1 MLYKLLIMLQM
12 ELDKMT
18 QIDSR
23 DISYAEQMLLHNGES
38 FDDERRA
45 VIQCLE
51 SKDIIACPGSG
62 KTTALLAKLAILAG
76 KLPLENNK
84 GICVLTHTNVAI
96 NEIKS
101 RLGIQGEK
109 LFSYPHNCSTIQS
122 FVNQFLAIPAY
133 IHFYGK
139 RPIRIDDEVYNEEII
154 KKYYQNIP
162 RNLQFGI
169 AKRNIDV
176 QAIRFNLENENIQTS
191 LYGRKVYEN
200 EQSSS
205 YLALKGLKRQMLQDG
220 ILCHDDAYFLAY
232 KYLRENPNLKG
243 VFSNRFLY
251 VFIDEMQDTMMHQKE
266 LLELLFD
273 DSVVIQ
279 RIGDLN
285 QSIYD
290 QSGAIGSWEVVPE
303 SSLEISDSK
312 RFSKA
317 IADIVKNICVTPQN
331 LNGNTNIEDIR
342 PYLLVYNSTNIQ
354 NVLEEFAKI
363 IIERDLHNLDR
374 KVFKAI
380 GWVSEHEREIGI
392 KNYWEEFKT
401 SRRKRSDFNS
411 LRMYLLE
418 ESSKDLERFG
428 ANLYNDKVLKGILK
442 TLRIMNEKNEGK
454 HYTKQ
459 KFLNYLKESHNEI
472 YEDLMLKLSRWCL
485 MIQNHQEVV
494 SEVEEFIT
502 EKLKRIF
509 NWDDIS
515 QLTSFFSNTE
525 EELTEVYSV
534 QTNVMKFLGEGNEVD
549 IEVAS
554 IHSVKG
560 ETHTATL
567 YLETFYFEYDIKRII
582 AYLKGNHTNTNRSR
596 MIQNLKMAYVGMTRP
611 THLLCVAVREES
623 INGHEA
629 ELNAAG
635 WDIKY
640 VEERVPVTQA

>member
-1 MLYKLLIMLQM
+1 MI
-12 ELDKMT
+12 E
-18 QIDSR
+18 IDSR
-23 DISYAEQMLLHNGES
+23 DISNAERILFRDGAR
-38 FDDERRA
+38 FDAERVA
-45 VIQCLE
+45 VIQCLDN
-51 SKDIIACPGSG
+51 KDVIACPGSG
-62 KTTALLAKLAILAG
+62 KTTALLAKLAILAN

-232 KYLRENPNLKG
+232 KYLRENPNLKR
-243 VFSNRFLY
+243 VFSKRFLY
-251 VFIDEMQDTMMHQKE
+251 VFIDEMQDTMKHQKE
-266 LLELLFD
+266 LLEQLFD
-273 DSVVIQ
+273 DSVIIQ
-279 RIGDLN
+279 KIGDLN
-285 QSIYD
+285 QSIYEQTD
-290 QSGAIGSWEVVPE
+290 MSVPWEVNLE
-303 SSLEISDSK
+303 LCLEISDSK

-317 IADIVKNICVTPQN
+317 IADVVKNICVNPQD
-331 LNGNTNIEDIR
+331 LKGNPNITDIR
-342 PYLLVYNSTNIQ
+342 PCLLVYNSTNIQ
-354 NVLEEFAKI
+354 GVLNRFAKI
-363 IIERDLHNLDR
+363 IVEENLHNLDR
-374 KVFKAI
+374 KIFKAI
-380 GWVSEHEREIGI
+380 GWVSEHEKEIGI
-392 KNYWEEFKT
+392 KNYWDEFKIGT
-401 SRRKRSDFNS
+401 RKRSDFNS
-411 LRMYLLE
+411 LIMYLLK
-418 ESSKDLERFG
+418 ESPEDSERFG
-428 ANLYNDKVLKGILK
+428 ASLYKEKILKGILK
-442 TLRIMNEKNEGK
+442 ALRIMNEKNEGK
-454 HYTKQ
+454 HYTTQ
-459 KFLNYLKESHNEI
+459 TFLNYLKESHTEL
-472 YEDLMLKLSRWCL
+472 YEKLMLNLSRWCL
-485 MIQNHQEVV
+485 MIQNGQEVLR
-494 SEVEEFIT
+494 EVKAFIT
-502 EKLKRIF
+502 EELNRIF
-509 NWDDIS
+509 NWNNIS
-515 QLTSFFSNTE
+515 PLISFITNTE
-525 EELTEVYSV
+525 EELTETHRVR
-534 QTNVMKFLGEGNEVD
+534 TNIMKFIEEGNEVD

-567 YLETFYFEYDIKRII
+567 YLETFYFDYDVKRII
-582 AYLKGNHTNTNRSR
+582 AYLKGNHTNPTRPR
-596 MIQNLKMAYVGMTRP
+596 IIQNLKMAYVGMTRP

-623 INGHEA
+623 IIGHEA

-635 WDIKY
+635 WNVRY
-640 VEERVPVTQA
+640 VEERVAVTQV

>member
-1 MLYKLLIMLQM
+1 M

-23 DISYAEQMLLHNGES
+23 DISYAEQMLLHNDES

-76 KLPLENNK
+76 KLPFENNK

-418 ESSKDLERFG
+418 ESSEDLERFG

-459 KFLNYLKESHNEI
+459 RFLNYLKESHNEI

-640 VEERVPVTQA
+640 VGERVPVTQA

>member
-23 DISYAEQMLLHNGES
+23 DISYAEQMLLHNDES

-76 KLPLENNK
+76 KLPFENNK

-418 ESSKDLERFG
+418 ESSEDLERFG

-459 KFLNYLKESHNEI
+459 RFLNYLKESHNEI

-640 VEERVPVTQA
+640 VGERVPVTQA

>member
-96 NEIKS
+96 DEIKN
-101 RLGIQGEK
+101 RLGMHGEK
-109 LFSYPHNCSTIQS
+109 IFKYPNNCSTIQS

-139 RPIRIDDEVYNEEII
+139 KPFRIDDEIYNEEIR
-154 KKYYQNIP
+154 KKYYRIVP
-162 RNLQFGI
+162 YGLRFGI
-169 AKRNIDV
+169 EQSRIDV
-176 QAIRFNLENENIQTS
+176 GTIRFNLENETLQKS
-191 LYGRKVYEN
+191 LYGAKIYTN
-200 EQSSS
+200 EQSRS
-205 YLALKGLKRQMLQDG
+205 YLALKTLKEQMLEDG
-220 ILCHDDAYFLAY
+220 ILCYDDAYFLAY

-251 VFIDEMQDTMMHQKE
+251 VFIDEMQDTMKHQKE

-290 QSGAIGSWEVVPE
+290 QSGAIGSWEVDSE

-331 LNGNTNIEDIR
+331 LNGNTNIEDIK
-342 PYLLVYNSTNIQ
+342 PCLLVYNSTNIQ
-354 NVLEEFAKI
+354 NVLKEFARI
-363 IIERDLHNLDR
+363 VVERDLHNLDR

-392 KNYWEEFKT
+392 KDYWEEFKT

-411 LRMYLLE
+411 LIMYLLK
-418 ESSKDLERFG
+418 ESSEDLERFG
-428 ANLYNDKVLKGILK
+428 ANLYNDKILKGIIK
-442 TLRIMNEKNEGK
+442 ALRIMNEKNEGK

-459 KFLNYLKESHNEI
+459 TFLNYLKESHNEV
-472 YEDLMLKLSRWCL
+472 YEDLMLKLSIWCL
-485 MIQNHQEVV
+485 MIQNRQEVV
-494 SEVEEFIT
+494 GEVEEFIT
-502 EKLKRIF
+502 VKLKRIF
-509 NWDDIS
+509 NWNDIS

-525 EELTEVYSV
+525 EESTEVYSI
-534 QTNVMKFLGEGNEVD
+534 QTNVMKFLEEENEVD

-567 YLETFYFEYDIKRII
+567 YLETYYFEYDIKRII

-596 MIQNLKMAYVGMTRP
+596 MVQNLKMAYVGMTRP

-635 WDIKY
+635 WDIRY
-640 VEERVPVTQA
+640 VEERVPVTQV

>member
-1 MLYKLLIMLQM
+1 MI
-12 ELDKMT
+12 
-18 QIDSR
+18 QIDSL
-23 DISYAEQMLLHNGES
+23 DISYAEQMLLHDGDS

-62 KTTALLAKLAILAG
+62 KTTTLLAKLAILAG

-205 YLALKGLKRQMLQDG
+205 YLALKGLKKQMLQDG

-363 IIERDLHNLDR
+363 VIGRGLHNLDR

-418 ESSKDLERFG
+418 ESSEDLERFG

-459 KFLNYLKESHNEI
+459 GFLNYLKESHNEI

-494 SEVEEFIT
+494 SEVQEFIT

-534 QTNVMKFLGEGNEVD
+534 QTNVMKFLEEGNEVD

-582 AYLKGNHTNTNRSR
+582 AYLKGNHTNTTRSR
-596 MIQNLKMAYVGMTRP
+596 MVQNLKMAYVGMTRP

>member
-1 MLYKLLIMLQM
+1 
-12 ELDKMT
+12 MT
-18 QIDSR
+18 QIDSQ
-23 DISYAEQMLLHNGES
+23 DISYAEQMLLHDGDS

-51 SKDIIACPGSG
+51 SKDIVACPGSG
-62 KTTALLAKLAILAG
+62 KTTTLLAKLAILAG

-96 NEIKS
+96 DEIKN
-101 RLGIQGEK
+101 RLGIHGEK
-109 LFSYPHNCSTIQS
+109 LFNYPNNCSTIQS

-133 IHFYGK
+133 VHFYGK
-139 RPIRIDDEVYNEEII
+139 KPIRIEDEIYNEEIR
-154 KKYYQNIP
+154 KKYYQIVP
-162 RNLQFGI
+162 QGLRFGI
-169 AKRNIDV
+169 EKSKIDV
-176 QAIRFNLENENIQTS
+176 RTIRFNLENETLQRS
-191 LYGRKVYEN
+191 LYGAKIYDN
-200 EQSSS
+200 EQTRS
-205 YLALKGLKRQMLQDG
+205 YLALKTLKEQMLEDG
-220 ILCHDDAYFLAY
+220 ILCYDDAYFLAY
-232 KYLRENPNLKG
+232 KYLRENPNLKRL
-243 VFSNRFLY
+243 FSNRFLY
-251 VFIDEMQDTMMHQKE
+251 VFIDEMQDTMKHQKE

-290 QSGAIGSWEVVPE
+290 QSGAIGSWEVDSE

-331 LNGNTNIEDIR
+331 LNGNTNIEDIK
-342 PYLLVYNSTNIQ
+342 PCLLVYNSTNIQ
-354 NVLEEFAKI
+354 NVLKEFARI
-363 IIERDLHNLDR
+363 VVERDLHNLDR

-411 LRMYLLE
+411 LIMYLLK
-418 ESSKDLERFG
+418 ESSEDLERFG

-442 TLRIMNEKNEGK
+442 ALRIMNEKNEEK

-459 KFLNYLKESHNEI
+459 TFLNYLKEFHNEI

-485 MIQNHQEVV
+485 MIQNRQEVV

-509 NWDDIS
+509 NWNDIS

-525 EELTEVYSV
+525 EESTEAYSV
-534 QTNVMKFLGEGNEVD
+534 QTNVMKFLEEGNEVD

-582 AYLKGNHTNTNRSR
+582 AYLKGNHENTNRSR
-596 MIQNLKMAYVGMTRP
+596 IVQNLKMAYVGMTRP

-623 INGHEA
+623 INGHEV
-629 ELNAAG
+629 ELNVAG

-640 VEERVPVTQA
+640 VEERVPVTQE

>member
-1 MLYKLLIMLQM
+1 MLQM
-12 ELDKMT
+12 EMNKMT
-18 QIDSR
+18 QIDSQ
-23 DISYAEQMLLHNGES
+23 DISYAEQMLLHDGDS

-51 SKDIIACPGSG
+51 SKDIVACPGSG
-62 KTTALLAKLAILAG
+62 KTTTLLAKLAILAG

-96 NEIKS
+96 DEIKN
-101 RLGIQGEK
+101 RLGIHGEK
-109 LFSYPHNCSTIQS
+109 LFNYPNNCSTIQS

-133 IHFYGK
+133 VHFYGK
-139 RPIRIDDEVYNEEII
+139 KPIRIEDEIYNEEIR
-154 KKYYQNIP
+154 KKYYQIVP
-162 RNLQFGI
+162 QGLRFGI
-169 AKRNIDV
+169 EKSKIDV
-176 QAIRFNLENENIQTS
+176 RTIRFNLENETLQRS
-191 LYGRKVYEN
+191 LYGAKIYDN
-200 EQSSS
+200 EQTRS
-205 YLALKGLKRQMLQDG
+205 YLALKTLKEQMLEDG
-220 ILCHDDAYFLAY
+220 ILCYDDAYFLAY
-232 KYLRENPNLKG
+232 KYLRENPNLKRL
-243 VFSNRFLY
+243 FSNRFLY
-251 VFIDEMQDTMMHQKE
+251 VFIDEMQDTMKHQKE

-290 QSGAIGSWEVVPE
+290 QSGAIGSWEVDSE

-331 LNGNTNIEDIR
+331 LNGNTNIEDIK
-342 PYLLVYNSTNIQ
+342 PCLLVYNSTNIQ
-354 NVLEEFAKI
+354 NVLKEFARI
-363 IIERDLHNLDR
+363 VVERDLHNLDR

-411 LRMYLLE
+411 LIMYLLK
-418 ESSKDLERFG
+418 ESSEDLERFG

-442 TLRIMNEKNEGK
+442 ALRIMNEKNEEK

-459 KFLNYLKESHNEI
+459 TFLNYLKEFHNEI

-485 MIQNHQEVV
+485 MIQNRQEVV

-509 NWDDIS
+509 NWNDIS

-525 EELTEVYSV
+525 EESTEAYSV
-534 QTNVMKFLGEGNEVD
+534 QTNVMKFLEEGNEVD

-582 AYLKGNHTNTNRSR
+582 AYLKGNHENTNRSR
-596 MIQNLKMAYVGMTRP
+596 IVQNLKMAYVGMTRP

-623 INGHEA
+623 INGHEV
-629 ELNAAG
+629 ELNVAG

-640 VEERVPVTQA
+640 VEERVPVTQE

>member
-1 MLYKLLIMLQM
+1 
-12 ELDKMT
+12 MT

-23 DISYAEQMLLHNGES
+23 DISYAEQMLLHNDES

-76 KLPLENNK
+76 KLPFENNK

-418 ESSKDLERFG
+418 ESSEDLERFG

-459 KFLNYLKESHNEI
+459 RFLNYLKESHNEI

-640 VEERVPVTQA
+640 VGERVPVTQA